1 MTEEEL
7 DDLLLCEHTNGALQ
21 AYNYL
26 SRKMSIERN
35 QMLNKNPYEPDPEMH
50 PHECEPDPELQFA
63 QAARWHSGGPL
74 RRTLRRNGRTRGT
87 TRAGGGGRAG

>member
-50 PHECEPDPELQFA
+50 PHECEPDPELQFDCNCGSHDSYC
-63 QAARWHSGGPL
+63 RL
-74 RRTLRRNGRTRGT
+74 CGRYMECEICKE
-87 TRAGGGGRAG
+87 A